1 MAKFVS
7 GRQPKLKLGVKS
19 YTENST
25 VLEVTGNIGI
35 GTTNATSDLYI
46 VGDQKVTGIITAGSI
61 SVTTANFSG
70 NIDVDGHTE
79 LDNLNVSGVSTFGGA
94 ADFNGSVDIDGH
106 TELDNV
112 NVSGFSTFTNAA
124 DFNGDIDV
132 DGHTELDD
140 VNISGVATAT
150 AIHLGAE
157 GSAIRVTSNTISGPA
172 ILTLDPAGVGD
183 NTGKVV
189 IAGDLQ
195 VDGTQTVVNS
205 TTMSVD
211 DKNLELGT
219 GAANDAAADGGGI
232 TVVSGEGNK
241 TFQFEATGD
250 NLGSSENLNIAS
262 GKDYKVNN
270 ESVLNST
277 TLGTNVVNS
286 SLTNLGTLTELDVNG
301 HTELDNLNVSGF
313 STFTNAADFNG
324 DIDVDGHTDLDNLNV
339 SGFSTFV
346 GFSTFN
352 SSVFIAGIS
361 SVGAAITMYPS
372 TGIVSATTFHGDLVG
387 TALTTT
393 NIPDLEGDVSS
404 VNKVTTLATV
414 NSNTGTFGSSTA
426 IPAITVNAKGLIT
439 AATTNAI
446 TVGDGQLNLAVS
458 GNGLSGSATFTANQ
472 ATGSDSTFTVT
483 SNATD
488 ANTASAIVA
497 RDGSGNFSAG
507 TISAALSGNA
517 TSATTLETARNIG
530 GVSFNGSANINLPGV
545 NEAGNQNT
553 SGNAATA
560 TTLETA
566 RNIGGVSFDGSGNIN
581 LPGVNEAGNQ
591 NTSGNAA
598 TATEATNVTVTAN
611 NSANETVYPVF
622 VDGATGTQGAET
634 DTGLNYNPGTGTLS
648 AANITLSGNLT
659 VDGTTTTINSATLT
673 VDDKNIELGS
683 VASPT
688 DSTADGG
695 GITLKGA
702 TDHTINW
709 VNSTDAW
716 TFSEHI
722 DLASGKAYYINGT
735 SVLTNNTLGSG
746 VINSSL
752 TSLGTI
758 TAGVWNG
765 TAIDDAYID
774 TIDNANKVSIG
785 SIDIDGGTDIGAD
798 LADGDE
804 FIVDDGGGGTNRRSD
819 VDRIYKYVFGKVSG
833 DVTIESNGTA
843 SIGSGVIVND
853 DIKSDAAIANSKL
866 AHSSVSFGG
875 VSVDLGSSDATPA
888 FDLTDATNY
897 PTSSLSGTIT
907 NTQLAGS
914 IADSKLNQ
922 ITTANKI
929 DIGSIDLDGATEMNA
944 ALADVDLF
952 LVDDG
957 GNGTEKSMLAS
968 RLPTY
973 LFGKVSGDVTIESDG
988 TASIGSG
995 VIVDADISGSA
1006 AIANSKLANDSVSY
1020 GGVSLDLGQ
1029 SDATPAFDLTD
1040 ATNYPTSSL
1049 SGTITNTQLAGS
1061 IENAKL
1067 TNSTIS
1073 GVSLGSNL
1081 ENLTPGDFI
1090 TGSAYNGGTAR
1101 TFAVDATDANTAS
1114 KVVARDGSGN
1124 FSAET
1129 ITAALSGTATEA
1141 TNFTVTA
1148 NNSTNETVYPVFVDG
1163 ATGTQGAETDT
1174 GLNYN
1179 PSSGTL
1185 SAANITLSG
1194 DLTVNGTTTTI
1205 NSATLT
1211 VDDKNIELGS
1221 VSSPTD
1227 VTADG
1232 GGITLKGT
1240 TDHTIN
1246 WVNSTDAWTFSE
1258 HINLA
1263 NTKGYQLNGTTVL
1276 SGTTLGSTIV
1286 TSSLTSLGTITTGVW
1301 NGTAIDDTY
1310 IGTIDNANK
1319 VALSSIDLDG
1329 GTDIGADL
1337 VDADLFIVDDG
1348 AGGTNRKST
1357 LSRIPTYVFD
1367 KVSSDISIASDG
1379 TASIGSGVIVN
1390 ADISGS
1396 AAIAD
1401 TKLDT
1406 ISTSGKVSNS
1416 ATTATNA
1423 NTASAIVAR
1432 DGSGNFSAETI
1443 TAALSGN
1450 ATSATTATNATHV
1463 TVTDNENTN
1472 EENLITFVENA
1483 TTSTGNVGL
1492 EMDGHL
1498 TYNPSTGT
1506 LSAIKFSG
1514 NGSDIS
1520 GISAQVAVTDE
1531 TSDTTCFPLFA
1542 TSATGTQNLKSAAS
1556 KLIYN
1561 SSSGE
1566 LASTV
1571 FKGKGAAEDA
1581 SGNTVRVTISN
1592 SAPSSPAT
1600 GDIWIDIS

>member
-352 SSVFIAGIS
+352 SNVFIAGIS

-581 LPGVNEAGNQ
+581 LPGVNAAGNQ
-591 NTSGNAA
+591 DTTGNAA
-598 TATEATNVTVTAN
+598 TATTVTGAAQSAITSLGN
-611 NSANETVYPVF
+611 LTALNINGAFSFPTSDGSANQVIKT
-622 VDGATGTQGAET
+622 DG
-634 DTGLNYNPGTGTLS
+634 
-648 AANITLSGNLT
+648 SGNLSWAAASSGNGVVGGILSIDT
-659 VDGTTTTINSATLT
+659 
-673 VDDKNIELGS
+673 EQGS
-683 VASPT
+683 SP
-688 DSTADGG
+688 STPANGAGGKLYTKADGKLYWLSYD
-695 GITLKGA
+695 IT
-702 TDHTINW
+702 
-709 VNSTDAW
+709 
-716 TFSEHI
+716 E
-722 DLASGKAYYINGT
+722 
-735 SVLTNNTLGSG
+735 
-746 VINSSL
+746 
-752 TSLGTI
+752 
-758 TAGVWNG
+758 TA
-765 TAIDDAYID
+765 
-774 TIDNANKVSIG
+774 VS
-785 SIDIDGGTDIGAD
+785 
-798 LADGDE
+798 
-804 FIVDDGGGGTNRRSD
+804 DGGGG
-819 VDRIYKYVFGKVSG
+819 
-833 DVTIESNGTA
+833 
-843 SIGSGVIVND
+843 
-853 DIKSDAAIANSKL
+853 
-866 AHSSVSFGG
+866 GG
-875 VSVDLGSSDATPA
+875 
-888 FDLTDATNY
+888 
-897 PTSSLSGTIT
+897 
-907 NTQLAGS
+907 
-914 IADSKLNQ
+914 
-922 ITTANKI
+922 
-929 DIGSIDLDGATEMNA
+929 
-944 ALADVDLF
+944 
-952 LVDDG
+952 
-957 GNGTEKSMLAS
+957 
-968 RLPTY
+968 
-973 LFGKVSGDVTIESDG
+973 
-988 TASIGSG
+988 
-995 VIVDADISGSA
+995 GSA
-1006 AIANSKLANDSVSY
+1006 
-1020 GGVSLDLGQ
+1020 SLWYEPFGM
-1029 SDATPAFDLTD
+1029 
-1040 ATNYPTSSL
+1040 
-1049 SGTITNTQLAGS
+1049 
-1061 IENAKL
+1061 L
-1067 TNSTIS
+1067 TNSGFGETETVATTKQ
-1073 GVSLGSNL
+1073 VSYYHGFMLK
-1081 ENLTPGDFI
+1081 T
-1090 TGSAYNGGTAR
+1090 GGTYNKIRIR
-1101 TFAVDATDANTAS
+1101 TRAI
-1114 KVVARDGSGN
+1114 GG
-1124 FSAET
+1124 
-1129 ITAALSGTATEA
+1129 SGTATVNVA
-1141 TNFTVTA
+1141 VYSSNGNT
-1148 NNSTNETVYPVFVDG
+1148 STPQPNGKLV
-1163 ATGTQGAETDT
+1163 
-1174 GLNYN
+1174 
-1179 PSSGTL
+1179 
-1185 SAANITLSG
+1185 SASQ
-1194 DLTVNGTTTTI
+1194 
-1205 NSATLT
+1205 S
-1211 VDDKNIELGS
+1211 S
-1221 VSSPTD
+1221 VSVSND
-1227 VTADG
+1227 ILSVTIAD
-1232 GGITLKGT
+1232 
-1240 TDHTIN
+1240 
-1246 WVNSTDAWTFSE
+1246 
-1258 HINLA
+1258 
-1263 NTKGYQLNGTTVL
+1263 TVL
-1276 SGTTLGSTIV
+1276 SGGTLYYLALMWDSASATCGFYGTGSIGNSTDHKMMWKETGTTSFPSTAGGSV
-1286 TSSLTSLGTITTGVW
+1286 TNDSAFW
-1301 NGTAIDDTY
+1301 F
-1310 IGTIDNANK
+1310 
-1319 VALSSIDLDG
+1319 ALSDVG
-1329 GTDIGADL
+1329 
-1337 VDADLFIVDDG
+1337 
-1348 AGGTNRKST
+1348 
-1357 LSRIPTYVFD
+1357 
-1367 KVSSDISIASDG
+1367 
-1379 TASIGSGVIVN
+1379 
-1390 ADISGS
+1390 
-1396 AAIAD
+1396 
-1401 TKLDT
+1401 KL
-1406 ISTSGKVSNS
+1406 
-1416 ATTATNA
+1416 
-1423 NTASAIVAR
+1423 
-1432 DGSGNFSAETI
+1432 
-1443 TAALSGN
+1443 
-1450 ATSATTATNATHV
+1450 
-1463 TVTDNENTN
+1463 
-1472 EENLITFVENA
+1472 
-1483 TTSTGNVGL
+1483 
-1492 EMDGHL
+1492 
-1498 TYNPSTGT
+1498 
-1506 LSAIKFSG
+1506 
-1514 NGSDIS
+1514 
-1520 GISAQVAVTDE
+1520 
-1531 TSDTTCFPLFA
+1531 
-1542 TSATGTQNLKSAAS
+1542 
-1556 KLIYN
+1556 
-1561 SSSGE
+1561 
-1566 LASTV
+1566 
-1571 FKGKGAAEDA
+1571 
-1581 SGNTVRVTISN
+1581 
-1592 SAPSSPAT
+1592 
-1600 GDIWIDIS
+1600 

>member
-79 LDNLNVSGVSTFGGA
+79 LDNLNVSGVSTFAGT

-106 TELDNV
+106 TELDNL

-270 ESVLNST
+270 ASVLNST
-277 TLGTNVVNS
+277 TLGSNVVNS

-324 DIDVDGHTDLDNLNV
+324 DIDVDGHTELDDLNV

-530 GVSFNGSANINLPGV
+530 GISFNGSA
-545 NEAGNQNT
+545 
-553 SGNAATA
+553 
-560 TTLETA
+560 
-566 RNIGGVSFDGSGNIN
+566 DIN

-611 NSANETVYPVF
+611 NSTNETVYPVF

-634 DTGLNYNPGTGTLS
+634 DTGLNYNPSTGTLS

-688 DSTADGG
+688 DVTADGG

-758 TAGVWNG
+758 TTGVWNG

-798 LADGDE
+798 LEDGDE

-819 VDRIYKYVFGKVSG
+819 VDRIYKYVFGKISSG
-833 DVTIESNGTA
+833 DISITSDGTA
-843 SIGSGVIVND
+843 SIESGVIVND
-853 DIKSDAAIANSKL
+853 DISGSAAIANSKL
-866 AHSSVSFGG
+866 ANDSVSYGG
-875 VSVDLGSSDATPA
+875 VSLDLGSSDATPA

-907 NTQLAGS
+907 NAQLAGS

-973 LFGKVSGDVTIESDG
+973 VFGKISSGDISIASDG
-988 TASIGSG
+988 TASIESG
-995 VIVDADISGSA
+995 VIVNDDISGSA

-1049 SGTITNTQLAGS
+1049 SGTITNAQLAGS

-1067 TNSTIS
+1067 SNSTIS

-1081 ENLTPGDFI
+1081 ENLTPGNYI
-1090 TGSAYNGGTAR
+1090 TGSTYNGGTAR
-1101 TFAVDATDANTAS
+1101 TFDVDATNANTAS

-1129 ITAALSGTATEA
+1129 ITATLSGNATSA

-1258 HINLA
+1258 HIDLV

-1286 TSSLTSLGTITTGVW
+1286 TSSLTSLGTIATGVW

-1357 LSRIPTYVFD
+1357 LSRIPTYVFN
-1367 KVSSDISIASDG
+1367 KISSGDISIASDG
-1379 TASIGSGVIVN
+1379 TASIESGVIVN
-1390 ADISGS
+1390 DDISGS

-1401 TKLDT
+1401 TKLNT
-1406 ISTSGKVSNS
+1406 ITTSGKVSNS

-1432 DGSGNFSAETI
+1432 DGSGNFSAGTI
-1443 TAALSGN
+1443 SATLSGN

-1463 TVTDNENTN
+1463 TVTDNESTN
-1472 EENLITFVENA
+1472 EENLIAFVENA
-1483 TTSTGNVGL
+1483 QTSTGNHGL

-1506 LSAIKFSG
+1506 LTAQKLVGEGSG
-1514 NGSDIS
+1514 IT
-1520 GISAQVAVTDE
+1520 GISAQVSVADE

-1542 TSATGTQNLKSAAS
+1542 TSPTGTQNLKSAAS
-1556 KLIYN
+1556 KLTFN

-1566 LASTV
+1566 LASTS
-1571 FKGKGAAEDA
+1571 FKGKGVATDA
-1581 SGNTVRVTISN
+1581 SGNTVNITISS
-1592 SAPSSPAT
+1592 SAPSTPST